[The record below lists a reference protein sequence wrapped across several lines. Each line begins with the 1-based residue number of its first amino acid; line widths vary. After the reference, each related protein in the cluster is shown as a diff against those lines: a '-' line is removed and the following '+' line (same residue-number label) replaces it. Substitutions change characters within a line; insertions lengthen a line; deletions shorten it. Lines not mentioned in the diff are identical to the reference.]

1 MASTTQKW
9 FIGCGI
15 GCGFLIL
22 IIAIIVG
29 GTIFAVK
36 DVIKDG
42 KSIEE
47 SNDALVEAFGTPDEF
62 TPTADGAITADRMEI
77 FLKAREETTE
87 PRTKMAN
94 ILHTLDD
101 ESDEGGRGAMAKLKA
116 GLTMIPAILSYINT
130 RNEVLL
136 ENGMG
141 DGEYTYIYTM
151 AYFAY
156 LDKDLTDGPSFQ
168 MSGDDD
174 GDEDGGGMNWR
185 VQSGSSD
192 KKVRSKREKNV
203 RRQMHRLQM
212 SFLDNQIASLGE
224 FSGSE
229 DLKAALD
236 DEREAMLE
244 SRRRL
249 LWEEGLPPAIEA
261 SLEPFAGELNDS
273 YLPVLNVI
281 EIGLANTN

>member
-62 TPTADGAITADRMEI
+62 TPAVDGSISADRMEI
-77 FLKAREETTE
+77 FLKSREETTE

-174 GDEDGGGMNWR
+174 GDDDGGMNWR
-185 VQSGSSD
+185 VQRGSSD

-203 RRQMHRLQM
+203 RRQMHR
-212 SFLDNQIASLGE
+212 
-224 FSGSE
+224 
-229 DLKAALD
+229 
-236 DEREAMLE
+236 
-244 SRRRL
+244 
-249 LWEEGLPPAIEA
+249 
-261 SLEPFAGELNDS
+261 
-273 YLPVLNVI
+273 
-281 EIGLANTN
+281 